1 MGKCDSVCA
10 IRRFPVTH
18 DDWTPIVAP
27 IGCSYFSIIGETADL
42 KLVRSSDPSNGSA
55 WYECTGYALVAP
67 YVGMRFSPGSIVT
80 YVKAAQDA
88 GTVIGEFI
96 L

>member
-1 MGKCDSVCA
+1 MSKCDSVCA
-10 IRRFPVTH
+10 IRRFSVTP
-18 DDWTPIVAP
+18 DGWTPIVAP

-42 KLVRSSDPSNGSA
+42 RLLRSSDPGNDSA

-67 YVGMRFSPGSIVT
+67 YVGIRFASGSVVT
-80 YVKAAQDA
+80 YVKAAQAA